1 MKAIYLPLIAAS
13 LFANVAFAKVND
25 RDVPPE
31 FGTVIKTTAQ
41 QDAEYASSVR
51 EHEGKG
57 DRNYNASPIETESAK
72 KI

>member
-13 LFANVAFAKVND
+13 LLANVAFAKVND
-25 RDVPPE
+25 RDVPTE

-41 QDAEYASSVR
+41 QDAEYATSVR

-57 DRNYNASPIETESAK
+57 DRSYTTSPAEPESAK